1 MRIMKSAAL
10 VLPALL
16 LAGCSLAD
24 VKTAVLPVENTA
36 TIETAPTAVPQT
48 LTVYASDALAPAA
61 RAYAE
66 AQGVTLT
73 MTADAAAAD
82 LLLTDHAPGGSLLDV
97 TSDTL
102 LAAAAARADITGN
115 ASTLPLGR
123 SLYGYWANGAVL
135 NALLGDGALT
145 ALQGAD
151 WEEWSDF
158 VETLSA
164 WLDDQKAATVT
175 LSGSDYTQP

>member
-1 MRIMKSAAL
+1 MRIMKSVAL

-36 TIETAPTAVPQT
+36 TIETAPTAAPQT

-73 MTADAAAAD
+73 MTVDAAAAD

-97 TSDTL
+97 TSDTPAPCRL
-102 LAAAAARADITGN
+102 DAACTATGPTARC
-115 ASTLPLGR
+115 
-123 SLYGYWANGAVL
+123 
-135 NALLGDGALT
+135 
-145 ALQGAD
+145 
-151 WEEWSDF
+151 
-158 VETLSA
+158 
-164 WLDDQKAATVT
+164 
-175 LSGSDYTQP
+175 

>member
-36 TIETAPTAVPQT
+36 TIETAPTAAPQT

-102 LAAAAARADITGN
+102 LAAAAA
-115 ASTLPLGR
+115 LGEKGCAVQ
-123 SLYGYWANGAVL
+123 YNGKA
-135 NALLGDGALT
+135 ARGGA
-145 ALQGAD
+145 ALQHPGGKALD
-151 WEEWSDF
+151 IRICFVYFLCHEPEFLSNFWDF
-158 VETLSA
+158 SYYNIKQV
-164 WLDDQKAATVT
+164 
-175 LSGSDYTQP
+175 

>member
-36 TIETAPTAVPQT
+36 TIETAPTAAPQT

-73 MTADAAAAD
+73 MTADAAAAN

-102 LAAAAARADITGN
+102 LAAAAGATSAVSSMRVGTCFCFCVRSAMCSPVWTKPADGPFRHPAGQAARPGCRSHR
-115 ASTLPLGR
+115 ST
-123 SLYGYWANGAVL
+123 
-135 NALLGDGALT
+135 
-145 ALQGAD
+145 
-151 WEEWSDF
+151 
-158 VETLSA
+158 
-164 WLDDQKAATVT
+164 
-175 LSGSDYTQP
+175 

>member
-36 TIETAPTAVPQT
+36 TIETAPTAAPQT

-66 AQGVTLT
+66 AQGIDAVVTEPKHRRPNIRPRGYGENF
-73 MTADAAAAD
+73 A
-82 LLLTDHAPGGSLLDV
+82 TD
-97 TSDTL
+97 
-102 LAAAAARADITGN
+102 RK
-115 ASTLPLGR
+115 
-123 SLYGYWANGAVL
+123 GAW
-135 NALLGDGALT
+135 T
-145 ALQGAD
+145 H
-151 WEEWSDF
+151 
-158 VETLSA
+158 
-164 WLDDQKAATVT
+164 
-175 LSGSDYTQP
+175 